1 MQAKREEDNRA
12 SATKLFTVVINFVL
26 KLFQV
31 KRGAYHNSGPQ
42 GAPFLEESLYFVDKY

>member
-12 SATKLFTVVINFVL
+12 CATKLFTVVINFVL

-31 KRGAYHNSGPQ
+31 KQGAYPKS
-42 GAPFLEESLYFVDKY
+42 GAP